1 MNKKFVSLLAVS
13 ILLGGSFATASPYT
27 TQVVQAKKKSV
38 SAKKSKKNLAEAVTT
53 PMKKENYETLEK
65 GLIQSAQQDAQDTS
79 SKLAGNS
86 VDSEIEQ
93 HHIKKFHVRFKNLT
107 SISRRND
114 KDVTSWKKNLTSSD
128 YKKLK
133 SYNKLLDK
141 YISALQ
147 DYASDIDSD
156 GAVQND
162 PNASADD
169 KKEAQD
175 EINKSQDKFNQA
187 KTKWEQSYDQLS
199 NTDQQ

>member
-1 MNKKFVSLLAVS
+1 MKFYQVNEAKDINYKLMLDDYRQWFSGRIAIVRTNYKPLL
-13 ILLGGSFATASPYT
+13 SFKVYFS
-27 TQVVQAKKKSV
+27 
-38 SAKKSKKNLAEAVTT
+38 
-53 PMKKENYETLEK
+53 
-65 GLIQSAQQDAQDTS
+65 D
-79 SKLAGNS
+79 
-86 VDSEIEQ
+86 
-93 HHIKKFHVRFKNLT
+93 
-107 SISRRND
+107 
-114 KDVTSWKKNLTSSD
+114 LTSSD

-169 KKEAQD
+169 KKEVQD